1 MLKSIYEGY
10 LPTIVL
16 AVIGY
21 SMLGGGF
28 MTWLAF
34 VWVFGAVFTV
44 GVAYLRSRF
53 ESPEIRPQQA
63 MGAMENC

>member
-1 MLKSIYEGY
+1 MLRSIYEGY
-10 LPTIVL
+10 IPCIVL

-21 SMLGGGF
+21 STLGGGLLA
-28 MTWLAF
+28 WLAF

-44 GVAYLRSRF
+44 GVAYLRSRMP
-53 ESPEIRPQQA
+53 SSQMRPQT